1 MRSSSLFSVLISIVY
16 IFYTTE
22 QGCLTE
28 NPLQFLEEF
37 SDELDDAAA
46 RINQFTM
53 LLESDSGTNSVSQ
66 TGPTTLSVLNKACQR
81 DMSFLTPAVNDLKSE
96 VDQIRTYIHIISDTM
111 SCGQVS
117 PLLLKV
123 SHGSVCIESPQ
134 ALGVLWGTSFGI
146 GLLCFVLLTVRAA
159 LYNSVKYN
167 KRRPKKPRRIVEKEF
182 DEYKEYMGKYY
193 GEKATN
199 EWKIDGIP
207 LPPTKLE
214 FEFDKDIDVKGTF
227 DTANST
233 KGSGDDS
240 HEDGWSEK
248 GGMFIHNV
256 EQDDSSYGSSYDS
269 ECSDDDKSSDSENGD
284 EQSSAFGSFL
294 SETKSI
300 AMQTLHSL
308 RNVKSMLSG
317 STRNNILP
325 SYIGNSN
332 LHFGSHNCD
341 KSDEEEIA
349 GYENKI
355 FFSRKCDV
363 PSDLGDDGESISNS
377 ISDASLFLPTPT
389 SQAGTNVVPVPA
401 SMFEKK
407 KNILT
412 LSKYDAFCDEDG
424 VDDEEDEILASHSL
438 VMAQQ
443 QSWTPTSAI
452 SAMSPLAPRKPLA
465 FLARTLYP
473 GKEHY
478 KNNYTDEEL
487 NSLVQPTKLAS
498 LNSFRS
504 KRLQDTNTSHRDKN
518 TIYTRSKQSSRR

>member
-1 MRSSSLFSVLISIVY
+1 
-16 IFYTTE
+16 
-22 QGCLTE
+22 
-28 NPLQFLEEF
+28 
-37 SDELDDAAA
+37 
-46 RINQFTM
+46 
-53 LLESDSGTNSVSQ
+53 
-66 TGPTTLSVLNKACQR
+66 
-81 DMSFLTPAVNDLKSE
+81 MSFLTPAVNDLKSE
-96 VDQIRTYIHIISDTM
+96 VDQIRTYTHIISDTM
-111 SCGQVS
+111 SCGQIS

-123 SHGSVCIESPQ
+123 SHGAVCIESPQ

-167 KRRPKKPRRIVEKEF
+167 KRRPRKPRRIVEKEF

-207 LPPTKLE
+207 LPPTMLE
-214 FEFDKDIDVKGTF
+214 FEFDKDINVKGTF

-233 KGSGDDS
+233 EGSGDDS
-240 HEDGWSEK
+240 HEDGGSEK

-256 EQDDSSYGSSYDS
+256 EHDDSSYGSSYDS

-284 EQSSAFGSFL
+284 EQSSAIGSFL

-317 STRNNILP
+317 STRNSILP

-332 LHFGSHNCD
+332 LYFGGHNSE

-349 GYENKI
+349 GYENEV

-363 PSDLGDDGESISNS
+363 LSDLGDDSESISNS

-389 SQAGTNVVPVPA
+389 SQAGTTDESVPT
-401 SMFEKK
+401 SMFGKKK

-412 LSKYDAFCDEDG
+412 LSKDDAFCDEDG
-424 VDDEEDEILASHSL
+424 VDEEEDKILASHSL
-438 VMAQQ
+438 AMIRQ

-465 FLARTLYP
+465 FLARTL
-473 GKEHY
+473 ERNE
-478 KNNYTDEEL
+478 NNCTEEEL
-487 NSLVQPTKLAS
+487 NSLVQPTQLAS
-498 LNSFRS
+498 LKSFRS
-504 KRLQDTNTSHRDKN
+504 KSPQDSKN
-518 TIYTRSKQSSRR
+518 TIYTRNKQSYRR